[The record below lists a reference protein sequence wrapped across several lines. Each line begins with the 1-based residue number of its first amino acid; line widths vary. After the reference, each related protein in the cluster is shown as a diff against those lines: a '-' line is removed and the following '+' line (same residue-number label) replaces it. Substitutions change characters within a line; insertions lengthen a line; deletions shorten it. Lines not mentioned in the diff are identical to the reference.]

1 MKISNMK
8 TVDNIENTEI
18 EEQFDYINSCLEK
31 IVLYID
37 KLENENKKLKVR
49 NEELEKQN
57 KKLHETILKMSQK

>member
-1 MKISNMK
+1 MS
-8 TVDNIENTEI
+8 DNGKI
-18 EEQFDYINSCLEK
+18 EEQFNYISTCLEK